1 MVNSRYDNLE
11 VRQIGDVW
19 WWQKKQMRQRAVVQQ
34 WQKMA
39 ATRKAGKVAK
49 AAAEATKAEETA
61 VDEAAETTV
70 GEAAKTAVD
79 EAAVDEAAETAV
91 NGAAEA
97 AVDEAAEAAEAE
109 AAEAAVVDW
118 DYFLEAAVEAEE
130 EYWQQEVTEMAEQD
144 VEQHLGAGHRG
155 KGSSNGGST

>member
-19 WWQKKQMRQRAVVQQ
+19 WWQKQLIKQRAVVQQ

-61 VDEAAETTV
+61 VDEAAET
-70 GEAAKTAVD
+70 AVD
-79 EAAVDEAAETAV
+79 ETAETAELSV
-91 NGAAEA
+91 RASGR
-97 AVDEAAEAAEAE
+97 V
-109 AAEAAVVDW
+109 
-118 DYFLEAAVEAEE
+118 
-130 EYWQQEVTEMAEQD
+130 
-144 VEQHLGAGHRG
+144 RG
-155 KGSSNGGST
+155 PISRRTSMRASE